1 MIDFNKTIKNEFH
14 LVLFIVILVQLILG
28 FQGVDVCDD
37 GFVLT
42 FYQQIYNNPSCVE
55 YNFVYWFSGVIGGV
69 WYELYPDGG
78 IIWFKFFTV
87 IINTLIFISGY
98 HIFKQFLPKR
108 IAVLGLLVALFV
120 NDFGFLIYYHN
131 HLTALLAVLSVFFL
145 LKGLIENHGLS
156 IVISG
161 CILGI
166 NVFTR
171 IPNITLFIFI
181 LAIPFYYFI
190 NEGLLKKAIK
200 PMIQYALGILI
211 GFVII
216 VSLLLILDQFN
227 IMQNA
232 ILSLFD
238 LGAKEDS
245 THNISGLLKTYLLN
259 YKHLIGIV
267 GQFSII
273 IISFFAIY
281 NSLKN
286 ILWLRNILLFVCFFY
301 AFLWFKE
308 EDVFTVYTMAYVGT
322 LFVLFTKHSA
332 KIKTLAFLGVLMLT
346 FLPMGSG
353 IAIRSSGYMCIWLS
367 VPFFFHFF
375 SNLKEMSI
383 NWKYNG
389 LDKNIILLEKSFK
402 IFILFISI
410 AFFSAKALNVSR
422 QAYFDVGSRLE
433 KTHIIE
439 SELAKGVFTTERRA
453 EIINDLLINLEKHVK
468 PNDYLLAYDKIPLIH
483 FLTKTKPYM
492 YNPWIWI
499 YDGYSFEQK
508 IKKAETEIPVLPIVV
523 LQKFETI
530 GEFSRPMND
539 YMDETKEESFLYN
552 KKRTTVMNS
561 FLERNEYEII
571 WSNSYFN
578 MYRTN
583 KK

>member
-1 MIDFNKTIKNEFH
+1 MIDFNKTIKNEFY
-14 LVLFIVILVQLILG
+14 LVLFIIILVQLMLG

-69 WYELYPDGG
+69 WYELYPGGG
-78 IIWFKFFTV
+78 IMWFKLFTV

-108 IAVLGLLVALFV
+108 IAVLSLLVALFV

-131 HLTALLAVLSVFFL
+131 HLTALLSVLSVFFL
-145 LKGLIENHGLS
+145 LKGLFKNQGLS
-156 IVISG
+156 IVVSG

-171 IPNITLFIFI
+171 IPNLTLFIFI
-181 LAIPFYYFI
+181 LAIPFYYFF

-216 VSLLLILDQFN
+216 VLLLLVLGQFS

-238 LGAKEDS
+238 LGANKDS
-245 THNISGLLKTYLLN
+245 THNIGGLLKTYLLN
-259 YKHLIGIV
+259 YKHLIGVV
-267 GQFSII
+267 GQLSII
-273 IISFFAIY
+273 IMSFFAIY
-281 NSLKN
+281 NGLKN
-286 ILWLRNILLFVCFFY
+286 ILWLRNIFMFVCFLY

-308 EDVFTVYTMAYVGT
+308 EDVFTVYAMAYVGA
-322 LFVLFTKHSA
+322 LLVLFTKHSA

-346 FLPMGSG
+346 FLPLGSG
-353 IAIRSSGYMCIWLS
+353 VAIRSSGYMCIWLS

-375 SNLKEMSI
+375 SNLKETSI
-383 NWKYNG
+383 HWKYNG
-389 LDKNIILLEKSFK
+389 LDKSITLLEKSFK
-402 IFILFISI
+402 VFILFISI

-433 KTHIIE
+433 KTYSIE
-439 SELAKGVFTTERRA
+439 NELAKGVYTTERRA
-453 EIINDLLINLEKHVK
+453 EIINDLLINLEKYVK

-492 YNPWIWI
+492 YNSWVWI
-499 YDGYSFEQK
+499 YDGSSFEQK
-508 IKKAETEIPVLPIVV
+508 IKKAETEIPILPIVV

-530 GEFSRPMND
+530 SEFSKPIND
-539 YMDETKEESFLYN
+539 YMDETKEESFLFN
-552 KKRTTVMNS
+552 KKRTAVMNS

-571 WSNSYFN
+571 WSNAYFN
-578 MYRTN
+578 IYRTN